1 MQAVSFP
8 SSPTP
13 PAGAA
18 ASPQPKSA
26 RRDDG
31 GGFGQV
37 LRGLSDQPT
46 GPTPEPV
53 APDGLLADSARPD
66 ASAAGAEAEGNLL
79 TPDLL
84 PDLVPDLPPDLLQ
97 DLPPD
102 LPSDLQTSD
111 ALNETEAAEAETP
124 PATDLLVLL
133 VTGAAVAARL
143 PPAAFAITQAAE
155 GAMTL
160 LASDGPVAGSAV
172 AAAGP
177 EPMGLSGPPLSP
189 PDAAGASR
197 MPTLPQG
204 PLPAAG
210 DMRDP
215 DMPPLSAQTGPS
227 LHPMAEAPVMARISL
242 SDPDVAAAF
251 VQRQAGAVPAAFA
264 FRSTE
269 LSEASGIDG
278 PAADLVGTAPA
289 PSASVPGTA
298 IPAPDPAAGTVP
310 LADLPEI
317 VPPPILQGDGDIQFA
332 APSSLTQAAS
342 APALHGVGASFV
354 PAPLAATLSDLL
366 LRRTDGP
373 VELTLSP
380 EELGRVRLSLSPDGD
395 GLHVTV
401 QVERGDTLDLLR
413 RNSDLLLQEIRAQ
426 GFSGATFSFSGWAGD
441 RPEPRSP
448 SGTGTGPLAL
458 PSDPAGFAPP
468 LAPSSAS
475 GLDLRL

>member
-13 PAGAA
+13 PGGAA
-18 ASPQPKSA
+18 TNPQPKSA
-26 RRDDG
+26 SRDGG

-53 APDGLLADSARPD
+53 APDGMPADAARPD
-66 ASAAGAEAEGNLL
+66 ASAAGAEAEGNLPP
-79 TPDLL
+79 PDLL
-84 PDLVPDLPPDLLQ
+84 PDLPPDLLQ
-97 DLPPD
+97 DLLQD
-102 LPSDLQTSD
+102 LPSDLQTSY
-111 ALNETEAAEAETP
+111 ALNETEAAEAEAS
-124 PATDLLVLL
+124 PASDLLALL

-160 LASDGPVAGSAV
+160 LASDGPVAGHAV

-177 EPMGLSGPPLSP
+177 EPMGLSGPLLPA
-189 PDAAGASR
+189 PDAAEASR

-204 PLPAAG
+204 PLPAAD

-215 DMPPLSAQTGPS
+215 DMPPLSAQTGPA
-227 LHPMAEAPVMARISL
+227 LRPVAEAPVTARITL

-251 VQRQAGAVPAAFA
+251 VPRQAGAVPAAFA

-269 LSEASGIDG
+269 IAETSEHDVPASG
-278 PAADLVGTAPA
+278 PVGAAPA

-298 IPAPDPAAGTVP
+298 IPEPDPAAGTVP

-317 VPPPILQGDGDIQFA
+317 VPPPILQGDGDVQFA

-366 LRRTDGP
+366 LRRADGP

-448 SGTGTGPLAL
+448 AGTGTGPLAL